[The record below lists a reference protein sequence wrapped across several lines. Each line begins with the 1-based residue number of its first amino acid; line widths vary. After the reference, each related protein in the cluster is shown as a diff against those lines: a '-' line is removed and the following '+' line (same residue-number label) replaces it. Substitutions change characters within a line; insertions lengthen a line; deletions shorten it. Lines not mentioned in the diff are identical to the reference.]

1 VATVL
6 VISAHPDD
14 ETMAAGGTIAM
25 HAARGDAVF
34 LLETTRGEGGEVGEP
49 PLTGREQL
57 GAYREGELRAAAAE
71 LGVREVLFLPFVDP
85 QMEIGGTAGRID
97 APLEAFVAA
106 IAEPLRAI
114 RPDLVITHGVN
125 GEYGHPQHT
134 FTHQAALLALAA
146 TSLRPEVHTWG
157 AWYPDA
163 ERPEMLNRDDPADI
177 VRDISPWFERKVAAA
192 LAHRTQH
199 AMFLRN
205 TGAPSVPAMVT
216 RVESFHVLRRP

>member
-1 VATVL
+1 MATVL

-25 HAARGDAVF
+25 HAERGDRVV
-34 LLETTRGEGGEVGEP
+34 LLEATRGEGGEAGDP
-49 PLTGREQL
+49 PLADRAGL
-57 GAYREGELRAAAAE
+57 GAYREGELREAAAA
-71 LGVREVLFLPFVDP
+71 LGVREVIFLPFVDP
-85 QMEIGGTAGRID
+85 PMEIGGAAGRID
-97 APLEAFVAA
+97 ATLEEFVAA
-106 IAEPLRAI
+106 IAEQVRAVG
-114 RPDLVITHGVN
+114 PDLVITHGVN

-146 TSLRPEVHTWG
+146 TDLRPEVHTWG

-163 ERPEMLNRDDPADI
+163 ERPEMLNRLEPADI
-177 VRDISPWFERKVAAA
+177 VRDISPWLERKVAAA

-205 TGAPSVPAMVT
+205 TGAPSVPAMIT
-216 RVESFHVLRRP
+216 RVESFHILRRP